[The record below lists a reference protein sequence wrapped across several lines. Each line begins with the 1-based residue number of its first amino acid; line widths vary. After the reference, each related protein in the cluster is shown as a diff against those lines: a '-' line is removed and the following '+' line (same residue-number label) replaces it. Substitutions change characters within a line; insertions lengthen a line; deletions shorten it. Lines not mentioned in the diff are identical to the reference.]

1 MKRTLAALLTAVVL
15 AAAPT
20 LAAAEEK
27 AWPSENITAIITHG
41 AGGDTDYNARLI
53 CRLVEKKLGVSV
65 VPTNLTGSNG
75 AIAMTEYKDAKPDG
89 SAFVFT
95 TPAALSAN
103 EATGLVTYG
112 YDAFEPVCIYGR
124 QAGENVIVP
133 ADSPYKT
140 FGDLLQASKDKP
152 NTVRFGISTG
162 GVIYVASVVMT
173 VAGGAQFVPIEQG
186 DAASR
191 LTALLGGH
199 VDATI
204 VPYSV
209 AREYIEAGKVRS
221 LCTLLAETPS
231 MIKNVPP
238 ARETLPELQ
247 LNTLYVVLAPKG
259 TSPEIIEKFNA
270 AILDVVNNDPEYKEA
285 VESYNFQSP
294 WALNVADTNAELK
307 TQRDIYMSFSK
318 YMQ

>member
-1 MKRTLAALLTAVVL
+1 M
-15 AAAPT
+15 
-20 LAAAEEK
+20 
-27 AWPSENITAIITHG
+27 
-41 AGGDTDYNARLI
+41 
-53 CRLVEKKLGVSV
+53 
-65 VPTNLTGSNG
+65 
-75 AIAMTEYKDAKPDG
+75 
-89 SAFVFT
+89 
-95 TPAALSAN
+95 
-103 EATGLVTYG
+103 
-112 YDAFEPVCIYGR
+112 
-124 QAGENVIVP
+124 
-133 ADSPYKT
+133 
-140 FGDLLQASKDKP
+140 
-152 NTVRFGISTG
+152 RFGISTG

-231 MIKNVPP
+231 MIKDVPP